1 MILLV
6 LATFLVAVFDN
17 LRDLAIGLAGQSLVK
32 VGAEMKERCDRED
45 HFWVS
50 NSSEST

>member
-1 MILLV
+1 MILLA
-6 LATFLVAVFDN
+6 LAAFLVAVFDN
-17 LRDLAIGLAGQSLVK
+17 LHDLAIGLAGQSLVK
-32 VGAEMKERCDRED
+32 VGAEIKGHWDRED